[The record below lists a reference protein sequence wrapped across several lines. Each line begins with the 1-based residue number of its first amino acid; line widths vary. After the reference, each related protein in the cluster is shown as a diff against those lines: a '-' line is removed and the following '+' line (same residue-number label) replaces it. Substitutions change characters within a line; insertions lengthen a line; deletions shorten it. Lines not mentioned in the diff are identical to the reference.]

1 MPGPLLIT
9 AIALALTYGL
19 LRLRHCLVACSKEP
33 QPSYRAYVMW
43 FAETDGY
50 ADGDDDVHEDAE
62 TDDILGLRPAEI
74 VGHARHFPRDY
85 GHYEDDV
92 WANRGGSDVSARG
105 ERLWPQDAPCHR
117 ESPFD
122 RATDAFLTTGF
133 LLPGRSLAPAHRP
146 DKLRSQTTYHCPTC
160 GQHAWATPTARL
172 LCGICK
178 RPMQAY
184 R

>member
-1 MPGPLLIT
+1 MHCALHQGRGSRCQDHWLIT

-19 LRLRHCLVACSKEP
+19 LRLRSYLVACSKEP
-33 QPSYRAYVMW
+33 QLSYRAYVMW

-62 TDDILGLRPAEI
+62 TDDILGPWPPEI
-74 VGHARHFPRDY
+74 VGHASCFPRDC

-92 WANRGGSDVSARG
+92 WANTGGSDGS
-105 ERLWPQDAPCHR
+105 
-117 ESPFD
+117 S
-122 RATDAFLTTGF
+122 F
-133 LLPGRSLAPAHRP
+133 LLPGRSLAPAHQP
-146 DKLRSQTTYHCPTC
+146 DKLLSQTTYRCPTC
-160 GQHAWATPTARL
+160 GQHAWATPTAQL

-184 R
+184 L

>member
-19 LRLRHCLVACSKEP
+19 LRLRDCLVTCSKKP

-50 ADGDDDVHEDAE
+50 ADGDDDVYEDAE
-62 TDDILGLRPAEI
+62 TDDILGPWPPEI
-74 VGHARHFPRDY
+74 VGHARHFPRAC
-85 GHYEDDV
+85 GQYEDNG
-92 WANRGGSDVSARG
+92 WASRGGSDISA
-105 ERLWPQDAPCHR
+105 
-117 ESPFD
+117 
-122 RATDAFLTTGF
+122 F
-133 LLPGRSLAPAHRP
+133 LLPERSLARAPQP
-146 DKLRSQTTYHCPTC
+146 DKLRSQTAYHCPTC
-160 GQHAWATPTARL
+160 GQHAWATPTAQL

-184 R
+184 L